1 MKLFRLSLAVIIV
14 SISLL
19 GVWQLVNQVTT
30 QPVAAQDDDDEVLQ
44 EILDNISFRSID
56 EILDTE
62 LEVANFAND
71 GTATLPIETSVSV
84 ACTIVYGT
92 TEEFGNL
99 SLDQDMAGGT
109 HSVHSPLLSGLEPNT
124 TYYFRV
130 QGVDVDGVIY
140 VSETMNFTT
149 PELDIAEITNL
160 ASPELGATITNYSS
174 AFGDAALDERWG
186 ASSAFDDNP
195 NTQWATSGDGD
206 NAWLEVELAAPASVH
221 SVEFWS
227 RAMNDGTSITLAFTV
242 TTEDGTVFGP
252 FEVPDT
258 DQAYVFDVEIEAQT
272 LRFDLIETT
281 GGNTGVVNIAVYGEF
296 LE

>member
-1 MKLFRLSLAVIIV
+1 MKFLKSTFPIAILLLSFV
-14 SISLL
+14 SI
-19 GVWQLVNQVTT
+19 WQLSTSPSANLVS
-30 QPVAAQDDDDEVLQ
+30 AQDGADDDLNA
-44 EILDNISFRSID
+44 ILDEITFRSID
-56 EILDTE
+56 EILDTD
-62 LEVANFAND
+62 LEVTNFAND
-71 GTATLPIETSVSV
+71 GTASLPIHTNVSV

-92 TEEFGNL
+92 TEAFGSL

-109 HSVHSPLLSGLEPNT
+109 HADHNPLLSGLEPNT

-140 VSETMNFTT
+140 VSETMSFTT
-149 PELDIAEITNL
+149 PELEAVEVTNL
-160 ASPELGATITNYSS
+160 ASPELGATISNYSS
-174 AFGDAALDERWG
+174 AFGDAGLAERWG
-186 ASSAFDDNP
+186 AGSAFDDNP

-206 NAWLEVELAAPASVH
+206 EAWIEVELAQKASIH

-227 RAMNDGTSITLAFTV
+227 RAMSDGTSITLAFAV
-242 TTEDGTVFGP
+242 TTEDGIVYGP

-258 DQAYVFDVEIEAQT
+258 DQAYEFDVEIEAQT
-272 LRFDLIETT
+272 LRFDLIDTT

>member
-1 MKLFRLSLAVIIV
+1 MKSRLSLLTLVLTLSFV
-14 SISLL
+14 
-19 GVWQLVNQVTT
+19 GVWQLNQTANPL
-30 QPVAAQDDDDEVLQ
+30 PVAAQDDDDAEM
-44 EILDNISFRSID
+44 EKILDNITFRSID
-56 EILDTE
+56 EIVDTE
-62 LEVANFAND
+62 LIVTNFAND
-71 GTATLPIETSVSV
+71 GTATLPIETNISV

-92 TEEFGNL
+92 TEEFGSL

-109 HSVHSPLLSGLEPNT
+109 HSSHSPLLSGLEPNT

-140 VSETMNFTT
+140 ISETLSFTT
-149 PELDIAEITNL
+149 PEFETAEITNL

-174 AFGDAALDERWG
+174 AFGDAALADRWG
-186 ASSAFDDNP
+186 AGSAFDDNP
-195 NTQWATSGDGD
+195 NTQWATNGDGD
-206 NAWLEVELAAPASVH
+206 SAWLEVELAAPASIH

-242 TTEDGTVFGP
+242 TTEDGTVYGP
-252 FEVPDT
+252 FAVPDT
-258 DQAYVFDVEIEAQT
+258 NQAYVFEVEIEAQT

-296 LE
+296 LD